1 MENEELLGGSPWF
14 ASELA
19 VYTTCAIEILDKES
33 ISASNSSN
41 HISKP
46 KANILSSTHKFISFS
61 IYPIKINLHKEEDQ
75 SICGQYWFYCMKC
88 LHITCTIIESINRAD
103 GANNNSN
110 ALDHNYESHSLPQA
124 RRSTKH
130 PCFGL

>member
-41 HISKP
+41 HILNQKQIYT
-46 KANILSSTHKFISFS
+46 AVLTSSYQF
-61 IYPIKINLHKEEDQ
+61 
-75 SICGQYWFYCMKC
+75 QY
-88 LHITCTIIESINRAD
+88 I
-103 GANNNSN
+103 
-110 ALDHNYESHSLPQA
+110 
-124 RRSTKH
+124 
-130 PCFGL
+130 